1 MAEVF
6 VAFIAMFFVALVC
19 IAFLAIPIMIANAR
33 GICGG
38 GHTGVVVLSILGIF
52 FGLTGGVAVV
62 LSLVWRGDCLGGDNL
77 DKLDK
82 LAKLYKDKVITK
94 SEYERMKAKLLRE

>member
-38 GHTGVVVLSILGIF
+38 EHTAIVVFGFVLLPLIMAWIS
-52 FGLTGGVAVV
+52 
-62 LSLVWRGDCLGGDNL
+62 RR
-77 DKLDK
+77 
-82 LAKLYKDKVITK
+82 
-94 SEYERMKAKLLRE
+94 ERK

>member
-38 GHTGVVVLSILGIF
+38 EHTAIVVLSI
-52 FGLTGGVAVV
+52 
-62 LSLVWRGDCLGGDNL
+62 SD
-77 DKLDK
+77 
-82 LAKLYKDKVITK
+82 
-94 SEYERMKAKLLRE
+94 